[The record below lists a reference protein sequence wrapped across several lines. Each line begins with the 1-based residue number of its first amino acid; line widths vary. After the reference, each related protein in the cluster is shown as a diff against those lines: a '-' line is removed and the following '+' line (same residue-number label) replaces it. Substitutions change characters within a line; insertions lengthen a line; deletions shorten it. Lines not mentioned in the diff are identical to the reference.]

1 VWCTLSIGIIGPYF
15 FEEGGVTVIVH
26 ANRYCDM
33 LENFLRPKIDEYGE
47 EDFWFQQDGATAHT
61 ARRPRA
67 ILKMFPGRVVS
78 LHEAVPWPP
87 RSPDLSPRDFFLWG
101 YLKAEV
107 FKHRP
112 RSLDRLKEAIQEE
125 RVQMCIGRHGHHLDD
140 IILKT

>member
-1 VWCTLSIGIIGPYF
+1 MF
-15 FEEGGVTVIVH
+15 
-26 ANRYCDM
+26 
-33 LENFLRPKIDEYGE
+33 ENFLRPKIDEYGE
-47 EDFWFQQDGATAHT
+47 EHNLEDFWFQQDGATAHT

-87 RSPDLSPRDFFLWG
+87 RSPDLSPCDFFLWG

-112 RSLDRLKEAIQEE
+112 RSLDQLKEAIQEE
-125 RVQMCIGRHGHHLDD
+125 IEGISPDMLVRVMENFQERPQMCIGRHGHHLDD
-140 IILKT
+140 NF